1 MTTTASVRSRMTRTA
16 VAALLCAA
24 TVTAFGQT
32 RYLVDEPGVWKP
44 WKPFSAIT
52 SARTERGATPAEV
65 KAFEATLL
73 ELNAIV
79 RRASGVAT
87 PRGYSVQTWGNLN
100 GYRALVPGQPA
111 GRSLPLAGGLTFGA
125 FPIVEY
131 TRAGKTVRE
140 DTGETALFTFEV
152 NELEPWLIGGPRP
165 TEWEAVETDAFMQ
178 PQPNGE
184 VAGIPRYGDIAVL
197 KKNPA
202 SLWVP
207 MPLQAALDLIVT
219 VRETQLQERRQTA
232 VSQQQSYDLWKTPA
246 KRAER
251 MASYKLAAATLPDGA
266 KYLAGVDQQEK
277 DIESVLA
284 KEVGPD
290 SQTAKGI
297 RAIDASLAELKTW
310 LGELSAADR
319 QAPACYATGGAALR
333 TRFRTG
339 TSPAC
344 QPLAR
349 PNRQFFNAS
358 VPRSAAQVVIIGQI
372 SSCFDHQP
380 APTGPWGCP
389 ANRQLLQ
396 TLDQQ
401 AVLSLLK

>member
-1 MTTTASVRSRMTRTA
+1 MTTTASVRSRMKRTA
-16 VAALLCAA
+16 VAMLLCAA

-32 RYLVDEPGVWKP
+32 RYLVDEPGVWKR
-44 WKPFSAIT
+44 WKPFSAIA

-111 GRSLPLAGGLTFGA
+111 GRSVPLAGGLTFGA

-131 TRAGKTVRE
+131 ERAGKTVRE
-140 DTGETALFTFEV
+140 DTGETALLTFEV
-152 NELEPWLIGGPRP
+152 NELEPWLIGGQRP
-165 TEWEAVETDAFMQ
+165 TEWEAVDTDAFMQ
-178 PQPNGE
+178 PQPNGDA
-184 VAGIPRYGDIAVL
+184 AGVPRYGDIAVL

-202 SLWVP
+202 SVWVP
-207 MPLQAALDLIVT
+207 MPIQGALDLVVT
-219 VRETQLQERRQTA
+219 VRQTQLEERRQTVA
-232 VSQQQSYDLWKTPA
+232 SQQRSYDLWKTPA

-251 MASYKLAAATLPDGA
+251 MAGYKVVAATLPDGA
-266 KYLAGVDQQEK
+266 KYLATVDKQEK
-277 DIESVLA
+277 EVETALA
-284 KEVGPD
+284 KEAGPD
-290 SQTAKGI
+290 SSAAKDI
-297 RAIDASLAELKTW
+297 RALEASLAELKTW
-310 LGELSAADR
+310 LGELSGADR
-319 QAPACYATGGAALR
+319 QAPACYATGGTTLR

-339 TSPAC
+339 TSPDC

-358 VPRSAAQVVIIGQI
+358 APRSAAQVVIIGQI
-372 SSCFDHQP
+372 ARCFDHQP
-380 APTGPWGCP
+380 ASTSPSGCA

-396 TLDQQ
+396 TLDKE